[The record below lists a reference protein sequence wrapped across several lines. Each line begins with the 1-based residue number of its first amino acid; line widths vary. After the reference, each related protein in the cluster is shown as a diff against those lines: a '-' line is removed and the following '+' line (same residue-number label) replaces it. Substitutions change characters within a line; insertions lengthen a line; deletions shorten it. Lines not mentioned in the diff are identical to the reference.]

1 MRKEQE
7 EHLNAKDAMV
17 SQRTRWRPYR
27 GEATFKLQKD
37 GERVRDCAAAT
48 SPPHRL
54 IVKLK
59 ALRAD
64 PERLRDLCVS
74 LATFAVKRFLFVGV
88 A

>member
-1 MRKEQE
+1 MR
-7 EHLNAKDAMV
+7 HRDAKDAMV
-17 SQRTRWRPYR
+17 SQRTRRRPYR
-27 GEATFKLQKD
+27 GEAAFKSQRD
-37 GERVRDCAAAT
+37 GETVRDYATAT

-54 IVKLK
+54 FVELK

-88 A
+88 G